1 MVKCHGDKIL
11 NMVYYYT
18 LKGKRRYGVCGFLGA
33 YRNELC
39 APSPEVI
46 ESNVLLKSEGKENRL
61 VSILKLQEPKQLE
74 VLKKERHIL
83 V

>member
-11 NMVYYYT
+11 NMYS

-61 VSILKLQEPKQLE
+61 VSILYSETSRTIT
-74 VLKKERHIL
+74 VGSLKKERHIL